1 MAALQTRRPRAPDP
15 CPDAHAVVDF
25 WRASARNWFFGDAR
39 FDRLFRD
46 RFLALHRAVVAGR
59 CDDWL
64 ATPEGAL
71 ALVILTD
78 QFPRNAFRG
87 RPRMYASDPLARRHA
102 RAALEAGHLDAVD
115 RDLRLFFCLPFA
127 HSETLSDQDLS
138 VALHAG
144 RLGDPWLS
152 HARGHRDIIRRFGR
166 FPHRNAI
173 LGRPSTP
180 DEAAFLQ
187 SGGFSG

>member
-87 RPRMYASDPLARRHA
+87 TGHMYATDPLARGFA
-102 RAALEAGHLDAVD
+102 GAALDAGAFERVEPG
-115 RDLRLFFCLPFA
+115 LRLFLCLPFA
-127 HSETLSDQDLS
+127 HSEDLADQDRS
-138 VALHAG
+138 VALNA
-144 RLGDPWLS
+144 RLGQPWLA
-152 HARGHRDIIRRFGR
+152 HAEGHRAIIRRFGR
-166 FPHRNAI
+166 FPHRNPL
-173 LGRPSTP
+173 LGRDTTP
-180 DEAAFLQ
+180 EEARFLAA
-187 SGGFSG
+187 GGFAG